1 MTVRVLISKPPRR
14 VSQRHPMDN
23 LHDDTPQFESDDDEF
38 EWEEVYVP
46 SQPQAGSSASVTP
59 DISIPITPAVPTIEI
74 TLESRKGKKDK
85 EDAL

>member
-1 MTVRVLISKPPRR
+1 
-14 VSQRHPMDN
+14 MDN
-23 LHDDTPQFESDDDEF
+23 LHDDTPQFDSDDDEF